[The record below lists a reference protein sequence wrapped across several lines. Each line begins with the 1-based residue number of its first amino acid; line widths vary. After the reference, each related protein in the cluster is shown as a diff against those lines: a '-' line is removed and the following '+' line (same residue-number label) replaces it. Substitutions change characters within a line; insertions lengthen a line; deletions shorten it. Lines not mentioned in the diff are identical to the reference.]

1 MGWLIIGILLLIF
14 FSGSGTLFCF
24 VFLNESG
31 SIGAWCAT
39 GICVVITCIVVC
51 YLCVK
56 ELWNIGYIRNLLSI
70 QVINLCITHFFI
82 TILVWRIID
91 LESSISRIRLNESS
105 NKANITRLLSS
116 CVIFSQSISNCLA
129 ISFAN
134 S

>member
-56 ELWNIGYIRNLLSI
+56 ELWNIGYPKRYSNFGDNSIDNSFNSQNSLLLGRRWN
-70 QVINLCITHFFI
+70 IN
-82 TILVWRIID
+82 
-91 LESSISRIRLNESS
+91 
-105 NKANITRLLSS
+105 
-116 CVIFSQSISNCLA
+116 
-129 ISFAN
+129 
-134 S
+134 